1 MNHNKP
7 AYAGSGWQRGFA
19 AIAAVFL
26 VVVLAALGAFM
37 VSISN
42 TEQIDSLRD
51 FQASRAYWT
60 ARAGLE
66 WGLGAAS
73 AKAAATGPASM
84 TAATCSANLAFAGF
98 TAAVSCT
105 VNAYLDPNP
114 TKRYIVAVTSVATV
128 GGAPVAVGYVTRT
141 VTGTL
146 ER

>member
-1 MNHNKP
+1 MSVRKN
-7 AYAGSGWQRGFA
+7 AYPRACRQQGFA
-19 AIAAVFL
+19 AIAAIFL

-37 VSISN
+37 VGISN

-51 FQASRAYWT
+51 LQASRAYWT
-60 ARAGLE
+60 AKAGLE

-73 AKAAATGPASM
+73 AKASATGPASI
-84 TAATCSANLAFAGF
+84 TAATCTSNLAIAGF
-98 TAAVSCT
+98 TAVVTCT

-114 TKRYIVAVTSVATV
+114 TKRYIVQVTSVASI
-128 GGAPVAVGYVTRT
+128 GGAPGALGYVTRT

>member
-1 MNHNKP
+1 MKHYKP
-7 AYAGSGWQRGFA
+7 ACAGARRQRGFA

-66 WGLGAAS
+66 WGVGAAS
-73 AKAAATGPASM
+73 ATGPASM
-84 TAATCSANLAFAGF
+84 TAATCTANLAIAGF

-114 TKRYIVAVTSVATV
+114 TKRYIVAVTSVASA
-128 GGAPVAVGYVTRT
+128 GGAPGAVSYVTRT